1 MRRKRPNNWLEI
13 QKLFRKIK
21 LLLTYWTK
29 SKPTEKVYYLYQTE
43 VYLEQEQHTFL
54 FSTKMITSCRFQPW
68 FRKISFLIFQRLRK
82 NCSLI
87 RYTTKTL
94 DFFCPISYN
103 WNQFTNK
110 IYLSR
115 RLCCLLPVENTIN
128 DSSNLDTHIC
138 PCLLRQ
144 HADKFLPRRKKLEP
158 YYVCRVGLSIFRVMK
173 CKVFLVWFPHLNYFL
188 L

>member
-1 MRRKRPNNWLEI
+1 MDKIEIYRKSVLSILNWS
-13 QKLFRKIK
+13 LFRA
-21 LLLTYWTK
+21 
-29 SKPTEKVYYLYQTE
+29 E
-43 VYLEQEQHTFL
+43 EQHTFL
-54 FSTKMITSCRFQPW
+54 FSTKMITSCRFQHW
-68 FRKISFLIFQRLRK
+68 FRKISFLIFQRIRK
-82 NCSLI
+82 L
-87 RYTTKTL
+87 L
-94 DFFCPISYN
+94 L
-103 WNQFTNK
+103 NQPYFLQLEFTNK

-173 CKVFLVWFPHLNYFL
+173 CKVFLVCFLTWIISSFEYFFCQQFT
-188 L
+188 

>member
-1 MRRKRPNNWLEI
+1 
-13 QKLFRKIK
+13 
-21 LLLTYWTK
+21 
-29 SKPTEKVYYLYQTE
+29 
-43 VYLEQEQHTFL
+43 
-54 FSTKMITSCRFQPW
+54 MITSCRFQHW
-68 FRKISFLIFQRLRK
+68 FRKISFLIFQRIRK
-82 NCSLI
+82 FL
-87 RYTTKTL
+87 L
-94 DFFCPISYN
+94 
-103 WNQFTNK
+103 NQPYFLQLEFTNK

-188 L
+188 LWIFFLSTIHLIWTNSWKKTLPDNCPKILSSWHPNHQIFRGVPNIS